1 MPDSPQIGWRAI
13 VYGTPVVGTGGT
25 AIGSVREVLGSDAE
39 DVFHGI
45 RVSIDG
51 HPKDDVVV
59 TVDSVTAMTPDRIDV
74 DMTRAG
80 AIALPRYSEES
91 TYHLASVGWL
101 RKQLRW
107 SRDSKSDEEPG

>member
-1 MPDSPQIGWRAI
+1 MTDSPQIAWRAI
-13 VYGTPVVGTGGT
+13 VYGKPVFGTEGT
-25 AIGSVREVLGSDAE
+25 AIGTVREVLGSDAE

-45 RVSIDG
+45 RVNIDG

-59 TVDSVTAMTPDRIDV
+59 PADSVTAMSPDRIDV
-74 DMTRAG
+74 NMTRAE
-80 AIALPRYSEES
+80 AVALPPYSDES